1 MPDLRR
7 SAKWTV
13 AFGFALVLHLDFGNA
28 EGAIDWSKA
37 QMVSVRLIDDRFVPE
52 KLRFRTGTPY
62 RLHLENAGSHMHEF
76 TAPEFLKAVTV
87 KNREVLFGE
96 GHEMVLQPNEAKDL
110 YFVADKVGAY
120 PLTCADHDW
129 DGMIGEITIE

>member
-13 AFGFALVLHLDFGNA
+13 ALGFALALHIDFGNA
-28 EGAIDWSKA
+28 DDAIDWSKA

-52 KLRFRTGTPY
+52 KLHFRTGTPY

-110 YFVADKVGAY
+110 YFVADKAGAY